1 MALGLSL
8 RAGSDARG
16 RRRAPQLV
24 ALAFGLFWLAVA
36 ASAFGVLAGAKVL
49 WTEIA
54 GAELVGLSYIIAGTI
69 AWLRRPDNR
78 IGPSAGA
85 STSPN
90 ASTPR

>member
-24 ALAFGLFWLAVA
+24 ALAFGLFGLAVA
-36 ASAFGVLAGAKVL
+36 ALAFGVLAGANVL

-54 GAELVGLSYIIAGTI
+54 GAELGGPVVHH
-69 AWLRRPDNR
+69 RRDDRLAP
-78 IGPSAGA
+78 PA
-85 STSPN
+85 
-90 ASTPR
+90 

>member
-54 GAELVGLSYIIAGTI
+54 GTI